1 MVGKHLQKVGKRDG
15 GVKRLSGDKKMQL
28 FKHTHTHVSHLSSP
42 TPFSTSNFLAF
53 FSYFCNAICLGC
65 SLGVLGDLI

>member
-15 GVKRLSGDKKMQL
+15 GVKRLSGDKKRNFLNTRTPMYPI
-28 FKHTHTHVSHLSSP
+28 SSP
-42 TPFSTSNFLAF
+42 PPFSTSQTFWLSF
-53 FSYFCNAICLGC
+53 PYFCNAICLGC